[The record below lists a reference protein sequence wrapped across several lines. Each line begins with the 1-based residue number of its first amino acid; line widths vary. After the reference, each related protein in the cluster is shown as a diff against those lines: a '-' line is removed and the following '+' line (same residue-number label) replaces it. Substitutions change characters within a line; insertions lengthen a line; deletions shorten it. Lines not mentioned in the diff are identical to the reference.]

1 MQKQNSTP
9 STESASPR
17 KYRQSPTAATEAAL
31 DSELVRRFKEGEE
44 PAFVEIMT
52 RYRSKIF
59 SITLGFLHDRTDAEE
74 ITQDTFIRA
83 YRGLTNFRGDSSLA
97 TWLYRIAVNL
107 ARNRYWYFH
116 RRHRQDALSL
126 DHQLT
131 PDSDS
136 TFADLIADTAQD
148 PAQKTAVSEFSG
160 LVEICLAQLDARHR
174 EILHLRNALN
184 RSYEEIAA
192 SLGIN
197 VGTVKSRIARARENL
212 RAKLAETCAE
222 FSSDAA
228 PSEWFLTGRAAY
240 GHPAIA
246 AA

>member
-1 MQKQNSTP
+1 MQKQSSSPT
-9 STESASPR
+9 SAATAR
-17 KYRQSPTAATEAAL
+17 TYRQSPNAANEAAH

-44 PAFVEIMT
+44 PAFVEIME
-52 RYRSKIF
+52 RYRSKIY

-83 YRGLTNFRGDSSLA
+83 YRGLVNFRGDSSLA

-131 PDSDS
+131 QESES
-136 TFADLIADTAQD
+136 TFADLIADSAQD
-148 PAQKTAVSEFSG
+148 PAQETAVSEFSG
-160 LVEICLAQLDARHR
+160 LVETCLAQLDSRHR
-174 EILHLRNALN
+174 EILVLRNALN
-184 RSYEEIAA
+184 RSYEEIATA
-192 SLGIN
+192 LGIN

-222 FSSDAA
+222 FSPDAE
-228 PSEWFLTGRAAY
+228 PSEWFL
-240 GHPAIA
+240 
-246 AA
+246 